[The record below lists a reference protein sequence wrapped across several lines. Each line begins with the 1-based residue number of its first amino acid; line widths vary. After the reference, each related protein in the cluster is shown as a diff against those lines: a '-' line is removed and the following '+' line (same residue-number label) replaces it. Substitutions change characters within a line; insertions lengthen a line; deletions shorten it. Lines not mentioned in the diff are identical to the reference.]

1 MPPTWLLVLGGLLG
15 LASFIVLWRRY
26 PRRRK
31 LLVAASTLALAA
43 SVFVAWWVLFRIDDP
58 TFAADQ
64 ARAKDTQKA
73 LDDALGKDF

>member
-1 MPPTWLLVLGGLLG
+1 MPTWLLIVPAVLGLVT
-15 LASFIVLWRRY
+15 FIALWRRY
-26 PRRRK
+26 PRRRT
-31 LLVAASTLALAA
+31 LLVVASTLAIGA
-43 SVFVAWWVLFRIDDP
+43 SIFAAWWVLFRIDDP